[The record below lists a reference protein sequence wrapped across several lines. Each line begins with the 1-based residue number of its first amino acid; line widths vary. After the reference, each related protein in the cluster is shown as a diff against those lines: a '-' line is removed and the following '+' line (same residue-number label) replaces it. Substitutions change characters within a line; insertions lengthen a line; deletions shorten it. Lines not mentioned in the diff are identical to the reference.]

1 MCGWVN
7 VWVCEGGTVGGLMC
21 RRGGVVAGGRKVE
34 GGEGEE
40 EGKKE
45 IENCWLCTHT
55 HDKVF
60 SSSSS
65 SRNEFKFCD
74 RLCAPKSLLC
84 AV

>member
-1 MCGWVN
+1 MCRKRGSGCWGK
-7 VWVCEGGTVGGLMC
+7 EGG
-21 RRGGVVAGGRKVE
+21 

-55 HDKVF
+55 HYKVF

-65 SRNEFKFCD
+65 SRNEFNFSD
-74 RLCAPKSLLC
+74 RLFAPKSLLW